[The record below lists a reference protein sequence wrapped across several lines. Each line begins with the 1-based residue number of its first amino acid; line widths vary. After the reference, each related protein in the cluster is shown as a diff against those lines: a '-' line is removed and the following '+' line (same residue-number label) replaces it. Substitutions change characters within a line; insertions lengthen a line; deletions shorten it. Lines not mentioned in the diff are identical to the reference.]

1 MENTNIKSYEEW
13 FFQSN
18 YDIETAKSMFQSGR
32 YIYCVFMCHLS
43 LEKALKGLLIK
54 IKNVF
59 PPKTHNLSFLME
71 SIGIEFSEE
80 DKKFLFSLNKV
91 SVPTRYPENLSKLME
106 EFNSIT
112 TQEILFSTERIQK
125 WIIKN

>member
-59 PPKTHNLSFLME
+59 GN
-71 SIGIEFSEE
+71 
-80 DKKFLFSLNKV
+80 
-91 SVPTRYPENLSKLME
+91 
-106 EFNSIT
+106 
-112 TQEILFSTERIQK
+112 
-125 WIIKN
+125 

>member
-32 YIYCVFMCHLS
+32 YIYCFYVPPFLRKS
-43 LEKALKGLLIK
+43 FKRSFNK

-59 PPKTHNLSFLME
+59 APKTHNLSFLME

>member
-1 MENTNIKSYEEW
+1 
-13 FFQSN
+13 
-18 YDIETAKSMFQSGR
+18 
-32 YIYCVFMCHLS
+32 
-43 LEKALKGLLIK
+43 
-54 IKNVF
+54 
-59 PPKTHNLSFLME
+59 ME